1 MKKDIILLCFI
12 EFNVDIVGLF
22 ILCLGGQIIQCLIII
37 NGHKMSQVIILV
49 HINVQKYSTTLVCQ
63 YLKVADEQAHIH
75 SLMYNIYILN

>member
-12 EFNVDIVGLF
+12 EINVDIVGLF

-37 NGHKMSQVIILV
+37 NGHKMSQVTILV

-63 YLKVADEQAHIH
+63 YCKVADELAHIN
-75 SLMYNIYILN
+75 SLLYNKY